1 MIKMEKKNSIQFFLL
16 VAGASLFLFVL
27 TFGLYNVANAFTN
40 EGGSNDYFEEDT
52 WIGPILVGGLSK
64 KQAIQL
70 LTQETS
76 DWSIN
81 QQSSLQF
88 IFEESKL
95 NEEIMQFL
103 LDESVEQ
110 AVSGQ
115 QNLLFTQI
123 NPEEWEAAISN
134 LQLDGYRE
142 LIDENRLQQYIL
154 DSAANLTILENPIH
168 IPEYFKSESNE
179 KTLMVSESIHL
190 DKTSFGLE
198 SWIEKHSEI
207 EVKVDQVF
215 SLNELLLSD
224 TEGLY
229 NAQFQNE
236 VSSLIYKVALNSP
249 FSILERHI
257 TTNNEFNSE
266 IGYEAFIDK
275 THDLRVKNEYGFPL
289 TIESNV
295 IGNELTVSIYSKNT
309 PLKIQTVIK
318 EKKELNQRVI
328 LRPITL
334 DQQER
339 IVPGENGMEAN
350 VERIVFLDDSPWK
363 TYVVTLDTYLPVHEV
378 WYKYNENLLNS
389 SGNAN
394 GTTGTIGNS
403 GSGIGNAGN
412 SSPTPPAIVTEDKGY
427 EEVEPELGDGYVG
440 K

>member
-1 MIKMEKKNSIQFFLL
+1 MEKKNSIQFFLL
-16 VAGASLFLFVL
+16 VAGASFFLFVL

-40 EGGSNDYFEEDT
+40 EGGSNDYFDEDT
-52 WIGPILVGGLSK
+52 WIGPILVDGLSK

-88 IFEESKL
+88 VFEETKL
-95 NEEIMQFL
+95 NGEIVQFL
-103 LDESVEQ
+103 LKESVEQ
-110 AVSGQ
+110 AVSGEH
-115 QNLLFTQI
+115 NTLYTQI
-123 NPEEWEAAISN
+123 NKEEWEATISY

-168 IPEYFKSESNE
+168 IPQYFKSESDE
-179 KTLMVSESIHL
+179 KTLMVSESIQL
-190 DKTSFGLE
+190 GVSSFGSS
-198 SWIEKHSEI
+198 SWIEKHREV

-236 VSSLIYKVALNSP
+236 VSSLLYKVALNSP

-275 THDLRVKNEYGFPL
+275 AHDLRVKNEYGFPL

-295 IGNELTVSIYSKNT
+295 IGNELTISIYSENN
-309 PLKIQTVIK
+309 PVKIQTVIL

-328 LRPITL
+328 IRPITL

-339 IVPGENGMEAN
+339 IVPGKNGMEAS
-350 VERIVFLDDSPWK
+350 VERIVFLDDSLWK
-363 TYVVTLDTYLPVHEV
+363 TYEVDLDTYLPVHDV
-378 WYKYNENLLNS
+378 WYKYNEELLDS
-389 SGNAN
+389 SGSAN
-394 GTTGTIGNS
+394 GATGTTGDSS
-403 GSGIGNAGN
+403 GIGIGNAVN

-427 EEVEPELGDGYVG
+427 EEVEPEFGDEYVG

>member
-1 MIKMEKKNSIQFFLL
+1 MEKKNSIQFFLL

-27 TFGLYNVANAFTN
+27 TFGLFNVANAFTN
-40 EGGSNDYFEEDT
+40 EGGGNDYFDEDT
-52 WIGPILVGGLSK
+52 WIGPILVDGLSK

-88 IFEESKL
+88 VFDETKL
-95 NEEIMQFL
+95 NGEIVQFL

-110 AVSGQ
+110 ALSGEH
-115 QNLLFTQI
+115 NTLYTQI
-123 NPEEWEAAISN
+123 NKEEWEATISN

-154 DSAANLTILENPIH
+154 NSAANLIILENPIH
-168 IPEYFKSESNE
+168 IPQYFKSVSDE
-179 KTLMVSESIHL
+179 KTLMVSESIQL
-190 DKTSFGLE
+190 GVSSFGSS
-198 SWIEKHSEI
+198 SWIEKHGEV

-236 VSSLIYKVALNSP
+236 VSSLLYKVALNSP
-249 FSILERHI
+249 LSILERHI
-257 TTNNEFNSE
+257 TTNNEFNRE

-275 THDLRVKNEYGFPL
+275 AHDLRVKNEYGFPL

-295 IGNELTVSIYSKNT
+295 IGNELTVSIYSENT
-309 PLKIQTVIK
+309 PVKIQTVIK
-318 EKKELNQRVI
+318 EKKELKQRVI
-328 LRPITL
+328 IRPITL

-339 IVPGENGMEAN
+339 IVPGKNGMEAN
-350 VERIVFLDDSPWK
+350 VERLVILDDSPWK
-363 TYVVTLDTYLPVHEV
+363 TYEVTLDTYLPVHEV
-378 WYKYNENLLNS
+378 WYKYNEELLDS
-389 SGNAN
+389 SGSAN
-394 GTTGTIGNS
+394 GSTGTTGDSS
-403 GSGIGNAGN
+403 GIGIGNAVN
-412 SSPTPPAIVTEDKGY
+412 PSPTPPAIVTEDKGY
-427 EEVEPELGDGYVG
+427 EEVEPELGDEYVG